1 MRSTSEVLTD
11 HATSSVDQGL
21 HAVVAYCSRDGLF
34 ITADGVVHGPEE
46 FTEMQSFTDKLES
59 NTETDDG
66 SIVSGM
72 DATQPRSPRAHTPES
87 NFMAK
92 IITWAMAVASLLA
105 AGALA

>member
-46 FTEMQSFTDKLES
+46 FNGMPFTDDPL
-59 NTETDDG
+59 ETDI
-66 SIVSGM
+66 SEPTM
-72 DATQPRSPRAHTPES
+72 
-87 NFMAK
+87 
-92 IITWAMAVASLLA
+92 
-105 AGALA
+105 